1 MILFWIF
8 YRKVSL
14 MYHRSIMPF
23 GIPYFPPRQGE
34 DIPTLGGSVPHGVG
48 GNPRSIFYELQVY
61 VLRIASLCFI
71 HEMPVVL
78 VIVYG
83 FVLANIPNNKNT
95 GNTVG

>member
-1 MILFWIF
+1 
-8 YRKVSL
+8 
-14 MYHRSIMPF
+14 MPF

-48 GNPRSIFYELQVY
+48 EIRSQYFTNYKSMFYELQVY

-95 GNTVG
+95 GKIRS

>member
-48 GNPRSIFYELQVY
+48 EIRGQYFTNYKSMFYE
-61 VLRIASLCFI
+61 
-71 HEMPVVL
+71 
-78 VIVYG
+78 
-83 FVLANIPNNKNT
+83 
-95 GNTVG
+95 

>member
-48 GNPRSIFYELQVY
+48 EIRGQYFMNYKSMIHPLQVY
-61 VLRIASLCFI
+61 ASSMITSLYI
-71 HEMPVVL
+71 
-78 VIVYG
+78 
-83 FVLANIPNNKNT
+83 
-95 GNTVG
+95 

>member
-48 GNPRSIFYELQVY
+48 GIRGLSFMNYKSVFLEIS
-61 VLRIASLCFI
+61 SLCFI
-71 HEMPVVL
+71 HEYS
-78 VIVYG
+78 VI
-83 FVLANIPNNKNT
+83 NN
-95 GNTVG
+95 GYVA

>member
-48 GNPRSIFYELQVY
+48 EIRGLYFMDYKSMFYE
-61 VLRIASLCFI
+61 
-71 HEMPVVL
+71 
-78 VIVYG
+78 
-83 FVLANIPNNKNT
+83 
-95 GNTVG
+95 

>member
-1 MILFWIF
+1 MILFWKF

-48 GNPRSIFYELQVY
+48 EIRGQYFTNYKSMFYE
-61 VLRIASLCFI
+61 
-71 HEMPVVL
+71 
-78 VIVYG
+78 
-83 FVLANIPNNKNT
+83 
-95 GNTVG
+95 